1 VRAAVFSLVIA
12 LGAGALVGC
21 ARPNSAPAA
30 SPEATDATDA
40 SETTN
45 TTVTSADVATPAP
58 REAAAS
64 SPSTASP
71 AEPAEP
77 ADAADTA
84 ADTAAPA
91 LAPLPGQLA
100 CRTKTDEGMTAE
112 LSLEWSGESAKG
124 VLRTVAPSG
133 MVYEQRVQAQKYKG
147 RIIADDPRSTDLA
160 SHAASVVTRDGK
172 RYMRL
177 GGPSERW
184 SACD

>member
-1 VRAAVFSLVIA
+1 VRPAVFSLLIA

-21 ARPNSAPAA
+21 ARPNSAPPA
-30 SPEATDATDA
+30 SPEAPDATEA
-40 SETTN
+40 SDPTETTN

-64 SPSTASP
+64 SPSP
-71 AEPAEP
+71 AEPAAP

-84 ADTAAPA
+84 APA
-91 LAPLPGQLA
+91 LDPLPGQLA

-133 MVYEQRVQAQKYKG
+133 MVYEQRVRAQKYEG

-160 SHAASVVTRDGK
+160 SHAASVVSHDGK

-177 GGPSERW
+177 GGPNERW